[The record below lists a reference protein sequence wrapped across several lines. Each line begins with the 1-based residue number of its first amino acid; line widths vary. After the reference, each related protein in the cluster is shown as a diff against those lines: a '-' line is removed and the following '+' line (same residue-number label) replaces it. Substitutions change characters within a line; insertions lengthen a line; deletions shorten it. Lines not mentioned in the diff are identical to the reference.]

1 METTNK
7 NTQKLTY
14 SPPQIERIKLD
25 NDISLQLESEAPPLG
40 PGESIGA
47 LKYNN
52 NDPFKQ
58 QQV

>member
-1 METTNK
+1 MD
-7 NTQKLTY
+7 
-14 SPPQIERIKLD
+14 IKKFKRDYCNPTITKIAID
-25 NDISLQLESEAPPLG
+25 NEISLQLESEAPPWG

-52 NDPFKQ
+52 NDPFKE